1 MNKQTL
7 IDLGFER
14 FDETPQNSGSDVA
27 WYYYTLSIG
36 DITLIS
42 NESDIAGKYGWNVG
56 MFNSETLRVTDS
68 RSLEKLIAIIHE
80 STIR

>member
-14 FDETPQNSGSDVA
+14 FDETPQNSCSDVA